1 MNDWLDYKGSG
12 SSRAYTA
19 NDVISHGYR
28 SEREALIKQRDAYD
42 RLSKALVAK
51 ADKLLDEL
59 ESADKSVAEI
69 STTMKDKTRKDKNYN
84 TSGLLQR
91 QKTYLTRRATASA
104 ELDKVIKEVAEIRK
118 KMWNEIGY
126 TFAEYA
132 AKGDPDFDINRELRR
147 IDNRRKLLLNLR
159 RAPHERLA

>member
-12 SSRAYTA
+12 SSRAYDSA
-19 NDVISHGYR
+19 ILMHNYR
-28 SEREALIKQRDAYD
+28 SEREALMKQRNAYD
-42 RLSKALVAK
+42 QLSKALVDK

-69 STTMKDKTRKDKNYN
+69 SATMKDKTRKDKNYN

-147 IDNRRKLLLNLR
+147 IENRRKLLLNLR
-159 RAPHERLA
+159 RAPHE

>member
-1 MNDWLDYKGSG
+1 MNDWLDYNSG
-12 SSRAYTA
+12 VLMH
-19 NDVISHGYR
+19 NYR
-28 SEREALIKQRDAYD
+28 SEREALMKQRDAYD
-42 RLSKALVAK
+42 QLSRALVDK
-51 ADKLLDEL
+51 ANKLLDEL

-69 STTMKDKTRKDKNYN
+69 SATIKDKTRKDKNYN

-147 IDNRRKLLLNLR
+147 IENRRKLLLNLR
-159 RAPHERLA
+159 SAPHE

>member
-12 SSRAYTA
+12 SSRAYDSAILTH
-19 NDVISHGYR
+19 NYR
-28 SEREALIKQRDAYD
+28 SEREALMKQRDAYD
-42 RLSKALVAK
+42 QLSKALVDK

-69 STTMKDKTRKDKNYN
+69 SATMKDKTRKDKNYN

-147 IDNRRKLLLNLR
+147 IENRRKLLLNLR
-159 RAPHERLA
+159 RAPHE

>member
-12 SSRAYTA
+12 SSRAY
-19 NDVISHGYR
+19 NGDVLMHNYR
-28 SEREALIKQRDAYD
+28 SEREALVKQRDAYD
-42 RLSKALVAK
+42 QLSRALVAK

-69 STTMKDKTRKDKNYN
+69 SATMKDKTRKDKNYN

-159 RAPHERLA
+159 RAPHE

>member
-12 SSRAYTA
+12 SSRAYAA
-19 NDVISHGYR
+19 NDVISHDYR
-28 SEREALIKQRDAYD
+28 SEREALVKQRDAYD
-42 RLSKALVAK
+42 RLSKELVAK

-69 STTMKDKTRKDKNYN
+69 SATIKDKTRKDKNYN

-126 TFAEYA
+126 TFVEYA
-132 AKGDPDFDINRELRR
+132 ANGDPDFDINRELRR
-147 IDNRRKLLLNLR
+147 IEHRRKLLLR
-159 RAPHERLA
+159 F

>member
-12 SSRAYTA
+12 SSRAY
-19 NDVISHGYR
+19 NGDVLMHNYR
-28 SEREALIKQRDAYD
+28 SEREALMKQRNAYD
-42 RLSKALVAK
+42 QLSRALVDK
-51 ADKLLDEL
+51 ANKLLDEL

-69 STTMKDKTRKDKNYN
+69 SATIKDKTRKDKNYN

-91 QKTYLTRRATASA
+91 KKTYLTRRATINT
-104 ELDKVIKEVAEIRK
+104 ELDNVIKEVEEIRN

-132 AKGDPDFDINRELRR
+132 AKGDPDLDIDLELRR
-147 IDNRRKLLLNLR
+147 INHRRNLLLKSKHDLVV
-159 RAPHERLA
+159 

>member
-12 SSRAYTA
+12 SARAYDSA
-19 NDVISHGYR
+19 ILMHNYR
-28 SEREALIKQRDAYD
+28 SEREALIKQRNAYD
-42 RLSKALVAK
+42 QLSKALVDK

-59 ESADKSVAEI
+59 ESADKSVAEV
-69 STTMKDKTRKDKNYN
+69 SATMKDKTRKDKNYN

-147 IDNRRKLLLNLR
+147 IENRRKLLLNLR
-159 RAPHERLA
+159 RAPHE

>member
-12 SSRAYTA
+12 SSRAY
-19 NDVISHGYR
+19 NGDVLMHNYR

-42 RLSKALVAK
+42 RLSRALVAK
-51 ADKLLDEL
+51 ADKLLEEL
-59 ESADKSVAEI
+59 ETADKSVAEI
-69 STTMKDKTRKDKNYN
+69 SATMKDKTRKDKNYN

-132 AKGDPDFDINRELRR
+132 ANGDPDFDINRELRR

-159 RAPHERLA
+159 RAPHE

>member
-12 SSRAYTA
+12 SSRAYGSAILTH
-19 NDVISHGYR
+19 NYR
-28 SEREALIKQRDAYD
+28 SEREALMKQRDAYD
-42 RLSKALVAK
+42 QLSKALVDK

-69 STTMKDKTRKDKNYN
+69 SATIKDKTRKDKNYN

-132 AKGDPDFDINRELRR
+132 AIGDPDFDINRELRR
-147 IDNRRKLLLNLR
+147 IENRRKLLLNLR
-159 RAPHERLA
+159 RAPHE

>member
-12 SSRAYTA
+12 SSRAYMDDT
-19 NDVISHGYR
+19 ISHDYR
-28 SEREALIKQRDAYD
+28 SEREALIKQRQAYD
-42 RLSKALVAK
+42 RLSKSLVAK
-51 ADKLLDEL
+51 AHKLLDEL

-69 STTMKDKTRKDKNYN
+69 STTIKDKTRKDKNYN

-91 QKTYLTRRATASA
+91 KKTYLTRRATLNT
-104 ELDKVIKEVAEIRK
+104 ELDNVIKEVEEIRK

-132 AKGDPDFDINRELRR
+132 ANGDPDLDINLELRR
-147 IDNRRKLLLNLR
+147 INHRRNLLLKSKHDLVV
-159 RAPHERLA
+159 